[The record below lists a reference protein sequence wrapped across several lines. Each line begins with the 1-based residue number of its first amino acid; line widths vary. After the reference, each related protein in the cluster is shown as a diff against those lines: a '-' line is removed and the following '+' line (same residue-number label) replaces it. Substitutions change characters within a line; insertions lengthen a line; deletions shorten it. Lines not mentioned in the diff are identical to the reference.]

1 MDCWNVRNEA
11 IHGKEI
17 EETRKKRME
26 RIKGIVKGI
35 YKKRIEMRGTRYY
48 RIFKMPLKKRLKMG
62 VQANTIWIGMAE
74 ESLRL
79 HREMQTKNTIDRWLQ
94 PT

>member
-1 MDCWNVRNEA
+1 
-11 IHGKEI
+11 
-17 EETRKKRME
+17 
-26 RIKGIVKGI
+26 
-35 YKKRIEMRGTRYY
+35 MRGTRYY